1 MDGWLIAEIV
11 VAGLVFAGFYQFAE
25 HSAAIINAFPDDVFA
40 ILIVLGAGCLFV
52 IRKYMRFSFGLI
64 EILIGAAAIWNVAE
78 TAPLV
83 IDTATRT
90 QFLLQVAVGAYFIV
104 RGLDNLDQ
112 SGRFKIL
119 GKARVSGSGAEG

>member
-1 MDGWLIAEIV
+1 MDGRLIVEII
-11 VAGLVFAGFYQFAE
+11 VAGLVIAGFHQFAE
-25 HSAAIINAFPDDVFA
+25 NSAEIINAFPDDVFA

-64 EILIGAAAIWNVAE
+64 EILIGSDAVWNVAE

-83 IDTATRT
+83 IDKATRT

-104 RGLDNLDQ
+104 RGLD
-112 SGRFKIL
+112 
-119 GKARVSGSGAEG
+119 